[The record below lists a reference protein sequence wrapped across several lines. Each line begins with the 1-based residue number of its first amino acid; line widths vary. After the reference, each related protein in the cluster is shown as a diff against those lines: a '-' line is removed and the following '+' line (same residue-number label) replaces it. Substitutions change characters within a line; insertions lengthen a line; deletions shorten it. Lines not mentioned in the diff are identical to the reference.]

1 MSVEVT
7 VAPQQSQLFIQG
19 DARDPLGVWGARV
32 GVTGDA
38 SGDDHVKATII
49 VPADRKASYIYTA
62 YSVTA
67 VIITVPV
74 SIGLPFLVKCRL
86 LTGWPN
92 ISPGAGVEAYSTMR
106 IAEIEGSGNL
116 SAPIAAPTTPIL
128 APNDRF
134 LLLFDPRSQG
144 ATGFPMIELEI
155 QDNTDTATYAF
166 EAYGYFWDRSVLQA
180 PGGPRHPGAA

>member
-1 MSVEVT
+1 MSVEVLQET
-7 VAPQQSQLFIQG
+7 QQTQLFMQG
-19 DARDPLGVWGARV
+19 DARDPLGVWGGRV

-38 SGDDHVKATII
+38 SGDDHVKATFFI
-49 VPADRKASYIYTA
+49 PAALKAAYVYTV

-67 VIITVPV
+67 AIITVPV

-92 ISPGAGVEAYSTMR
+92 ISTDAGVVGYSTFR

-128 APNDRF
+128 DPNDRF

-144 ATGFPMIELEI
+144 TAVFPLVELEI
-155 QDNTDTATYAF
+155 QDNTDAATYAF
-166 EAYGYFWDRSVLQA
+166 EVYGYFWDRSVMQA
-180 PGGPRHPGAA
+180 PGGPRHPGSN